1 MATTISRVNEANP
14 NPNSPSSKNE
24 ITEYISEMLTRG
36 CILIDGSADAIGPY
50 QIKRTIAMGG
60 MGEVF
65 LAALERTGGEKQV
78 ALKCVLPRF
87 VQDARFKELFERE
100 ARLAAV

>member
-1 MATTISRVNEANP
+1 
-14 NPNSPSSKNE
+14 
-24 ITEYISEMLTRG
+24 
-36 CILIDGSADAIGPY
+36 
-50 QIKRTIAMGG
+50 MGG

-65 LAALERTGGEKQV
+65 LAALREPVASKQV

-100 ARLAAV
+100 GA